1 MIAARLSKIA
11 LTAALALTCTLVVF
25 GNVVDPA
32 INLSFVQ
39 HVLSMDTVVP
49 DSGIADRSIR
59 DPALQ
64 HAAFY
69 LIVTAEALTALL
81 LWVGVLLM
89 LARLK
94 APAAHFTGAKTW
106 AIAGLSVGFLVW
118 QAGFLGIG
126 GEWFGMWMSKTWNG
140 QESAFRF
147 AMTVLGVLIYVA
159 MPDTDV
165 LGASALISASG
176 R

>member
-1 MIAARLSKIA
+1 MIVTRLSKIV
-11 LTAALALTCTLVVF
+11 LIAALALTCTLVVF

-32 INLSFVQ
+32 TNLSFVR
-39 HVLSMDTVVP
+39 HVLSMDTVLP
-49 DSGIADRSIR
+49 DSGITDRSITN
-59 DPALQ
+59 PELQ
-64 HAAFY
+64 QAAFY
-69 LIVTAEALTALL
+69 LIVAGEALTALL
-81 LWVGVLLM
+81 LWIGAALM

-94 APAAHFTGAKTW
+94 APVTGFARAKGW

-159 MPDTDV
+159 LPESE
-165 LGASALISASG
+165 APRPRSG
-176 R
+176 P

>member
-1 MIAARLSKIA
+1 MIAARLSKVA
-11 LTAALALTCTLVVF
+11 LAAALALTCTLVVF

-39 HVLSMDTVVP
+39 HVLSMDTIFP

-59 DPALQ
+59 DPELQ
-64 HAAFY
+64 RAAFY
-69 LIVTAEALTALL
+69 LIVTGEALTALL
-81 LWVGVLLM
+81 LWVGVVLM
-89 LARLK
+89 VAQVR
-94 APAAHFTGAKTW
+94 APAKRFNQAKTCV
-106 AIAGLSVGFLVW
+106 IAGLSIGFLVW
-118 QAGFLGIG
+118 QGGFLGIG

-159 MPDTDV
+159 MPDTDEP
-165 LGASALISASG
+165 GAST
-176 R
+176 